1 MGKER
6 RWDRGT
12 ILILVAA
19 GLVAILGATSLA
31 VDVGHLYVVRAQ
43 LQNAVD
49 AAALAGA
56 HGLLAQPGNYTADGA
71 AVRLAMEY
79 AARNQADGQPVLLSI
94 GEIMFPRSNV
104 ILIDITRPARTFFA
118 RLFGIRQAHI
128 RVRAAAVVT
137 PAIGG
142 AGGWRPWAP
151 PDQFGHGGIC
161 VTPED
166 EDHGPFNPNPHTWRG
181 IAVNADY
188 YKSPYDSEF
197 EGQDLSV
204 YRDCSPG
211 SPTGFIAPRDVD
223 GRYIE
228 LKSDSPEYPGNFYGL
243 ALGGRGA
250 DTYRDNIIYGW
261 SGTAQIGDTFATEPG
276 NMVGP
281 TRQGVSALI
290 AQDPN
295 AELRRDP
302 VTRQWYVWSD
312 RYPPNESPRIV
323 PIFLFDPRSPTRGGR
338 TAIRVANI
346 GAFFLEG
353 SNGHSVF
360 GRFITMRL
368 PGAIAGVPA
377 GRPARGSSGASGY
390 LVGTVQL
397 TDPNEY

>member
-1 MGKER
+1 MV
-6 RWDRGT
+6 
-12 ILILVAA
+12 IA
-19 GLVAILGATSLA
+19 GLMAILGVTSLA
-31 VDVGHLYVVRAQ
+31 VDVGYLYVVRAQ

-56 HGLLAQPGNYTADGA
+56 HGLLAQPGNYTSDGA

-79 AARNQADGQPVLLSI
+79 AARNHADGQPVLLSST
-94 GEIMFPRSNV
+94 EITFPRGNI

-118 RLFGIRQAHI
+118 RLFGLDRAQI
-128 RVRAAAVVT
+128 RVRAAAVVA

-142 AGGWRPWAP
+142 TGGWRPWAP

-166 EDHGPFNPNPHTWRG
+166 DDHGPFNPNPHTWRG
-181 IAVNADY
+181 VSVNGDY
-188 YKSPYDSEF
+188 YKSPYDPEF
-197 EGQDLSV
+197 QGQDLSL

-228 LKSDSPEYPGNFYGL
+228 LKSGSPEYPGNFYGL

-250 DTYRDNIIYGW
+250 DTYRDSIVYGW
-261 SGTAQIGDTFATEPG
+261 GGTVRIGDTLTTELG

-281 TRQGVSALI
+281 TRQGVSELI
-290 AQDPN
+290 ARDPN
-295 AELRRDP
+295 AQLRRDP

-312 RYPPNESPRIV
+312 RYPPNESPRVV
-323 PIFLFDPRSPTRGGR
+323 PIVLFDPTGPARGGR
-338 TAIRVANI
+338 TTIRVANI
-346 GAFFLEG
+346 GAFFIER
-353 SNGHSVF
+353 SDGHSVF
-360 GRFITMRL
+360 GRFIAMRL

-377 GRPARGSSGASGY
+377 GRPARDSSGASGY

-397 TDPNEY
+397 ADPDQY